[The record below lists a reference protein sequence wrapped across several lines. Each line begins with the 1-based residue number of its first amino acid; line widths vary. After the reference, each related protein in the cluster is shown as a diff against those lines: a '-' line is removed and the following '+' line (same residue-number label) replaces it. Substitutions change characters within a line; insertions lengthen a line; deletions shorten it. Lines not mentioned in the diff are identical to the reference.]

1 MTAHAPP
8 AARPEHT
15 ERTIAE
21 RLGDYGIIQQR
32 AAPDRHDGRRALGWG
47 NHPLGLA
54 TAFEADALLN
64 LLDDLSPFPSQTP
77 DGLRNA
83 VIGSGALAVVRRIV
97 ALIDSGSDCDE
108 IAASLA
114 EIAADGRQVIAAAD
128 GHQARV
134 AEVAANA
141 RLHSAAPELLAALV
155 GLTKLATRHPDLIT
169 DPRFDAAML
178 AVAKA
183 DAAAEALLREE
194 SDA

>member
-1 MTAHAPP
+1 MNAPP
-8 AARPEHT
+8 AARPEHA

-47 NHPLGLA
+47 NRPLGLA

-64 LLDDLSPFPSQTP
+64 FLDDLSPFPSQTP

-97 ALIDSGSDCDE
+97 ALCEGGGDLDE
-108 IAASLA
+108 IEAALA

-128 GHQARV
+128 GEGGR
-134 AEVAANA
+134 
-141 RLHSAAPELLAALV
+141 
-155 GLTKLATRHPDLIT
+155 T
-169 DPRFDAAML
+169 
-178 AVAKA
+178 
-183 DAAAEALLREE
+183 
-194 SDA
+194 